1 MCLLLTY
8 LLGYSRIGT
17 KIWWNIR
24 FILSAYRKRGNVGAL
39 RRWKY
44 HVVTARTV
52 IGQSGMLVFFH
63 TRIWFWWRLLRLK
76 TTNWRKDSAAFQP
89 TTSSQA
95 ISTANLLITLITQ
108 PRKEFKHGN
117 FMSVVSYS
125 GIREGEPSHGCS
137 NAQRGWNTV
146 NTVAVENIIKA
157 GYSLFSKL
165 SDHFII
171 PTRISTVF
179 DQWHWG
185 FSKLRFACGFCI
197 KDLYRAAP

>member
-1 MCLLLTY
+1 MLGLCGDGNTMWWLQELWLVSLGCLCF
-8 LLGYSRIGT
+8 
-17 KIWWNIR
+17 
-24 FILSAYRKRGNVGAL
+24 FIHVSDSGGDCWD
-39 RRWKY
+39 WKLQ
-44 HVVTARTV
+44 
-52 IGQSGMLVFFH
+52 IEE
-63 TRIWFWWRLLRLK
+63 K
-76 TTNWRKDSAAFQP
+76 TQWSAAFQP